1 MLYLRVIFTI
11 LSAVCIAALI
21 PLGALFG
28 WAWVGYCFLGA
39 LLFFVFMLLCK
50 QSQDIKALKSG
61 KPEHSPAA
69 MENPS
74 AATDA
79 PAAQD
84 VQDNAQDVQKNEQD
98 AQNEFTAQTNSTQ
111 PQGKGAVKSAKK
123 PIKAQDATPKK

>member
-61 KPEHSPAA
+61 REKQSPTT
-69 MENPS
+69 MENSSVLADVPATQEPS
-74 AATDA
+74 
-79 PAAQD
+79 QD
-84 VQDNAQDVQKNEQD
+84 V
-98 AQNEFTAQTNSTQ
+98 STTQ
-111 PQGKGAVKSAKK
+111 EKHEMPDMETPAKAKG
-123 PIKAQDATPKK
+123 ATPKT